1 MPSNFKRTDRIADVM
16 QRELAVLIQR
26 KLKDPRLHKFIT
38 VSAVTV
44 TSDLEHAKVYVSVLD
59 EDANIPEIME
69 ALQHAAG
76 FLRSELAHLM
86 DLRRVPELH
95 FVYDQS
101 IQEGRKLSNLIDQ
114 ALKRE
119 SHNEEDDDSEKR

>member
-1 MPSNFKRTDRIADVM
+1 MASNYKSTDRIADVM

-38 VSAVTV
+38 VSAVKV

-59 EDANIPEIME
+59 SDANISEIMD
-69 ALQHAAG
+69 ALKHAAG
-76 FLRSELAHLM
+76 FLRTELAHIM
-86 DLRRVPELH
+86 KLRRIPELH

-101 IQEGRKLSNLIDQ
+101 IQEGRKLSNLIDE
-114 ALKRE
+114 ALKRK
-119 SHNEEDDDSEKR
+119 SHNEDEDDEK